1 LHVDACTGAR
11 MRETQA
17 SRVQKDAS
25 QRLEKNSS
33 GTHLPRRSIQ
43 SIAGQRMPGESKM
56 RANLVGAPRARLGF
70 HQTEIPDAQKYPPV
84 RLCRASAAEP
94 CRHPRAAL
102 RIARDGPLERSGVA
116 AQAAMNQS
124 DVRLAYGARP
134 ELFAESPMRGV
145 IAGGHNDSGCAAIET
160 MHNSRPEV
168 SSQRGESA
176 EMMEQRV
183 HEGALRGAGARV
195 HDHSRG
201 LIHHDHILI
210 LVEYVDRYLFRSRSQ
225 RRARQDLD
233 IDEVAG
239 HDTLRSPRQTFANA
253 DAALVDQLL
262 NASAAQIGKA

>member
-1 LHVDACTGAR
+1 
-11 MRETQA
+11 
-17 SRVQKDAS
+17 
-25 QRLEKNSS
+25 
-33 GTHLPRRSIQ
+33 
-43 SIAGQRMPGESKM
+43 
-56 RANLVGAPRARLGF
+56 
-70 HQTEIPDAQKYPPV
+70 
-84 RLCRASAAEP
+84 
-94 CRHPRAAL
+94 
-102 RIARDGPLERSGVA
+102 
-116 AQAAMNQS
+116 
-124 DVRLAYGARP
+124 
-134 ELFAESPMRGV
+134 
-145 IAGGHNDSGCAAIET
+145 

-195 HDHSRG
+195 HEHSRV

-210 LVEYVDRYLFRSRSQ
+210 FVEYVDGYFFRSRSQ

-262 NASAAQIGKA
+262 NASAAQIGKARGKVEIQTAARIFRGCGKTAQGHLLFRRPSPGTRTGLCLHPSRQSAAQR